1 VSTPHRILCPTD
13 FSPCADRALAHAVSW
28 ARQVGAELHVLHV
41 VVDPADD
48 ADGEPPYRGVIEARD
63 ALERLI
69 ERHGA
74 AGDAF
79 RAIARGRSVA
89 EGVVEHA
96 MIAGIDLIVMGT
108 HGRRGF
114 RSLLIG
120 SETEEIVR
128 SAPCP
133 VLAVPERPALSTPSL
148 PLLTLVPLDFGPRAV
163 GALRYAKEIAHA
175 AGGSLVLLH
184 IIEEAVVPDFYYPLG
199 KSIFLRE
206 PEARRL
212 STAGLQ
218 RLFWE
223 AGGPDV
229 PFDIRVVDGRAAADI
244 PRIASEIS
252 ADAIVMPTH
261 GLAAPDRLTLGT
273 TTDKVLRCAPCP
285 VLVHCEVRTR
295 GPKSLRG
302 DTATHRTATAVG

>member
-1 VSTPHRILCPTD
+1 M
-13 FSPCADRALAHAVSW
+13 
-28 ARQVGAELHVLHV
+28 GAELHVLHV
-41 VVDPADD
+41 VVDPTDDADD
-48 ADGEPPYRGVIEARD
+48 APPYAGVIEARD

-74 AGDAF
+74 AGEAC
-79 RAIARGRSVA
+79 RGIARGRSVA
-89 EGVVEHA
+89 EMVVEHA
-96 MIAGIDLIVMGT
+96 MYAGIDLIVMGI

-128 SAPCP
+128 SACP
-133 VLAVPERPALSTPSL
+133 VLAVPERPALSAPSL
-148 PLLTLVPLDFGPRAV
+148 PKRTLVPLDFGPRAV

-175 AGGSLVLLH
+175 GGGSLVLLH
-184 IIEEAVVPDFYYPLG
+184 VIEEAVVPDFYYPLG
-199 KSIFLRE
+199 RSIFLRE

-261 GLAAPDRLTLGT
+261 GLAAPDRLTLGA
-273 TTDKVLRCAPCP
+273 TTDRVLRSAPCP
-285 VLVHCEVRTR
+285 VLVHCETRTR
-295 GPKSLRG
+295 GPRSSRG
-302 DTATHRTATAVG
+302 DTARRKSTAVA

>member
-1 VSTPHRILCPTD
+1 VSTPRRILCPTD
-13 FSPCADRALAHAVSW
+13 FSPCADRALVHALTW
-28 ARQVGAELHVLHV
+28 ARQTGAELHVLHV
-41 VVDPADD
+41 IVDQDD
-48 ADGEPPYRGVIEARD
+48 EALPHRSVIEAGD

-69 ERHGA
+69 QRHGIEREA
-74 AGDAF
+74 C
-79 RAIARGRSVA
+79 RAVARGHSVA
-89 EGVVEHA
+89 ESVIRHA
-96 MIAGIDLIVMGT
+96 RDADIDLIVIGT

-114 RSLLIG
+114 RSLLFG
-120 SETEEIVR
+120 SQTGAIVR

-133 VLAVPERPALSTPSL
+133 VLVVPGRPVMAPSL
-148 PLLTLVPLDFGPRAV
+148 PKRTLVPLDFGPRAV
-163 GALRYAKEIAHA
+163 ATLRYAKEIARA
-175 AGGSLVLLH
+175 AGGSLILLH
-184 IIEEAVVPDFYYPLG
+184 VIEEAVVPDSYYPLG
-199 KSIFLRE
+199 RSIFLRE

-244 PRIASEIS
+244 ARIASEVP

-261 GLAAPDRLTLGT
+261 GLAAPDRLALGT

-285 VLVHCEVRTR
+285 VLVHCELRAR
-295 GPKSLRG
+295 GLESSRV
-302 DTATHRTATAVG
+302 DTSSREVAAVG